1 MIQKHLSNRLSTYFR
16 ETSTDE
22 DELREFESKYHQKS
36 PIWHYACENFLYGM
50 LNDARQ
56 CLEMETMAKLWFAI
70 RNLHRQ
76 LDQLHR
82 EQLND
87 FTKKF
92 VVYRGQGSNKEDFHH
107 LNGNKGGLLSFNR
120 FLSTS
125 KLRRVSMGFIEQN
138 LHRHS
143 ENVDVLFLMTIDLQ
157 KVFISSTTPFALID
171 RVSSIPSEQKILSS
185 VHTVF
190 RIENIQQMK
199 EKNESMKFS

>member
-1 MIQKHLSNRLSTYFR
+1 MKMIQKHVSNWLSTYFR

-22 DELREFESKYHQKS
+22 DELREFESRYRQKS
-36 PIWHYACENFLYGM
+36 PIWRYTCEIFLYGV

-56 CLEMETMAKLWFAI
+56 CLELETIAKLCFAI

-107 LNGNKGGLLSFNR
+107 LNGNKSGLLSFNS

-125 KLRRVSMGFIEQN
+125 KL
-138 LHRHS
+138 
-143 ENVDVLFLMTIDLQ
+143 
-157 KVFISSTTPFALID
+157 
-171 RVSSIPSEQKILSS
+171 
-185 VHTVF
+185 
-190 RIENIQQMK
+190 
-199 EKNESMKFS
+199 